1 MREKTRRAKRKQKR
15 NIFIILIL
23 ALVSVMFISNL
34 FWMYK
39 ISKLS
44 DKLWKAE
51 LRIES
56 LDAQVQKVGEYM
68 KVVEELVKVGKDKL
82 TPHQITEMAKIIVN
96 YSEQHSDI
104 GLSPAII
111 FAVMQK
117 ESNFNPV
124 AISSAK
130 AYGLMQVLKSTAY
143 PIMDKL
149 GYERSE
155 NNLLDPIINL
165 KVGIEYL
172 IQMKK
177 LWLAEKVETPEDWK
191 ITFHSYFWGE
201 RWTRKLLYSGK
212 RVDVPSLEY
221 GAGVQKLVNSWMEK
235 GLW

>member
-1 MREKTRRAKRKQKR
+1 MPPKKQSKK
-15 NIFIILIL
+15 NGFVGIIIGLII
-23 ALVSVMFISNL
+23 VVIVTNFY
-34 FWMYK
+34 WMYK
-39 ISKLS
+39 TSQISH
-44 DKLWKAE
+44 KLWQTE
-51 LRIES
+51 LRVNS
-56 LDAQVQKVGEYM
+56 LNVQVNKVGEYM

-82 TPHQITEMAKIIVN
+82 TPHQITEMAKIIVD

-111 FAVMQK
+111 FAVMQR
-117 ESNFNPV
+117 ESNFNPE
-124 AISSAK
+124 AISSAR

-155 NNLLDPIINL
+155 ENLLDPIINL

-201 RWTRKLLYSGK
+201 RWTRELLYSGK